1 MSAVVTVIE
10 LDQAKGTAKFS
21 MDLKGA
27 TEFEHELLAAIIGTG
42 RSVSIV
48 PAHKQDELYAEFT
61 IRDTRIWPTA
71 MRALENRKRKADGR
85 PSVEEE
91 EKQIADAKAAEEE
104 AASEE
109 PERSLSAEE

>member
-27 TEFEHELLAAIIGTG
+27 TEFEHELLAAIIGNG

-48 PAHKQDELYAEFT
+48 SAHKQDELYAEFT
-61 IRDTRIWPTA
+61 IRDPNIWPTA
-71 MRALENRKRKADGR
+71 IRALENRKRKADGR

-91 EKQIADAKAAEEE
+91 EKRIADAEAAQEQAEDKSQ
-104 AASEE
+104 AASE
-109 PERSLSAEE
+109 